1 MRKDF
6 AQKSRENYNLKA
18 ENYDETFDGKFT
30 EKFKELLLDEILI
43 EANENILDVACGNG
57 SLLKMISSRCDI
69 KGYGIDISEKMI
81 ECAEKK
87 CSDMTF
93 QVSGCEDTS
102 FNNQMFDVITV
113 CAAYHHFPDVKAF
126 AKEAYRIL
134 KPHGR
139 LYIAEVYYPFLI
151 RLLCNPFVRLSK
163 AGDVK
168 FYSPKEIQSN
178 FEAYGFKQNRYIRE
192 EHIQI
197 IKMLKA

>member
-1 MRKDF
+1 MMDF
-6 AQKSRENYNLKA
+6 AKKSRENYNLIA
-18 ENYDETFDGKFT
+18 EIYDETSEGKFT

-57 SLLKMISSRCDI
+57 SLLKMISDKYDI

-81 ECAEKK
+81 EFAERK
-87 CSDMTF
+87 CPDMTF
-93 QVSGCEDTS
+93 QASGCEDTPFS
-102 FNNQMFDVITV
+102 DQMFDIITV

-134 KPHGR
+134 KQHGR

-151 RLLCNPFVRLSK
+151 RLLCNPFVPLSK

-168 FYSPKEIQSN
+168 FYSPKEIRNN
-178 FEAYGFKQNRYIRE
+178 FEEYGFKQNRYKRE
-192 EHIQI
+192 GHIQI
-197 IKMLKA
+197 IEMLKL